1 MKSGPFIHS
10 GFTTH
15 KLMLITTLAMI
26 PMVGASIWVD
36 GLDAVMLYVVSIIS
50 VFVIEFIC
58 QRRIIFE
65 YSTLVTAILLALL
78 LPAKSPWWI
87 SILGAVLAVGIG
99 KYLFGGFGQN
109 IFNPAVLA
117 RVILMFIFP
126 AIFIMP
132 EWIVGDISGATILS
146 KEIGS
151 TMPSM
156 RSLFLGS
163 NPGSLA
169 QAMPLAILLGG
180 LILLIYKIIDWRVP
194 LFYLSTISL
203 LSLLLPGSDKIIG
216 HAPFLLGNPLLQ
228 LVAGGSLITA
238 FFLLTDPVSS
248 PISSNGRV
256 VFSIIAGVFTMIIRY
271 YTPYPDGAAFG
282 VLLANALV
290 PAIDKFMLSLKLTT
304 R

>member
-132 EWIVGDISGATILS
+132 EWIVEGISGATMLS
-146 KEIGS
+146 KEIGA